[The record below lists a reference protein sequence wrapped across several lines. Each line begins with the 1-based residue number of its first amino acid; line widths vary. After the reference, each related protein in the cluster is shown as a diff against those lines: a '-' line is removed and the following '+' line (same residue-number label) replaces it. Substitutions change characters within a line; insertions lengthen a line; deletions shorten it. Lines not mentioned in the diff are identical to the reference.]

1 MRRILPYVAAV
12 LIYTIMPGA
21 GELTENV
28 VHLVISGHAAH
39 ALNDGDHQPR
49 SSEHGCS
56 GTFHVCSCCHVV
68 AFSPLSDDLECD
80 VPVVRTGYVQPCA
93 ERLRSSGY
101 RDGIFRPPTV

>member
-1 MRRILPYVAAV
+1 VAAL
-12 LIYTIMPGA
+12 LIYTMMPGA

-28 VHLVISGHAAH
+28 VHLVTSGHGAH

-49 SSEHGCS
+49 GAEHGCS

-68 AFSPLSDDLECD
+68 AFSPMPDGVACD
-80 VPVVRTGYVQPCA
+80 IPMERTDRIESCA
-93 ERLRSSGY
+93 ERLRSSGH